1 MQGFTNAA
9 PPSSGG
15 LRIVASALVPGAT
28 TSGWQTITLPE
39 PALFAVIY
47 SRVGDGYWYSC
58 PVMLAENGAYTAP
71 DPTEKDLL
79 VQLTEGGTEIK
90 YQNRGT
96 KNWIYTAYA

>member
-9 PPSSGG
+9 PPSGGG
-15 LRIVASALVPGAT
+15 LRIVASAEVPGAT

-47 SRVGDGYWYSC
+47 SYAGDGFRYSC
-58 PVMLAENGAYTAP
+58 PVMVAGNGSYTAP
-71 DPTEKDLL
+71 DPIERDLL

-96 KNWIYTAYA
+96 RGWMYTAYA